1 MSGLLISLPKLK
13 DDFEYGQILG
23 EGAFGQ
29 VRLCVHKST
38 EIQYAA
44 KILKKDKLIKA
55 KQTKYVKSEKEL
67 LLEMHHPNI
76 SKLCFTFSDEK
87 RLYFILE
94 LISGGELFECIAKSN
109 FSSKDLKK
117 VGPFYMAQLLE
128 ALLYIH
134 DLNICHR
141 DLKPE
146 NLMLNGDGHLKLV
159 DFGIA
164 KKIDK
169 PGPNTFWYVTFFS

>member
-1 MSGLLISLPKLK
+1 MIVLA
-13 DDFEYGQILG
+13 DFDFGQVLG

-29 VRLCVHKST
+29 VRLCVHRQS

-44 KILKKDKLIKA
+44 KILKKEKLIKA

-67 LLEMHHPNI
+67 LLVMDHPNI
-76 SKLCFTFSDEK
+76 SKLCYTFTDDE

-94 LISGGELFECIAKSN
+94 LISGGELFEVIIKQN
-109 FSSKDLKK
+109 FSALELKK
-117 VGPFYMAQLLE
+117 VAQFYMAQLLE
-128 ALLYIH
+128 ALIYIH
-134 DLNICHR
+134 DMKICHR

-146 NLMLNGDGHLKLV
+146 NLMLSGQGTLKLV

-164 KKIDK
+164 KRIEK
-169 PGPNTFWYVTFFS
+169 PGPNTFW